1 MSDDRPSPRLPIPE
15 GFEPV
20 VPLEET
26 FDARLGLEVI
36 DEDRDGVMRGRLA
49 IRDELRQPYGLLHGG
64 VLSSV
69 AESLASWGTWRFAAG
84 SENVV
89 MGMSNDT
96 QFLRPLVNGDVHA
109 VATAR
114 HRGRTRW
121 LWEVQFRDDADRLCA
136 VTAVNIAIRPFR
148 RA

>member
-1 MSDDRPSPRLPIPE
+1 MV
-15 GFEPV
+15 PV
-20 VPLEET
+20 QET
-26 FDARLGLEVI
+26 FDARLGLQLI
-36 DEDRDGVMRGRLA
+36 DDDTDGVMRGRMT
-49 IRDELRQPYGLLHGG
+49 IRDELRQPFGLLHGG

-69 AESLASWGTWRFAAG
+69 AESLASWGTWRFAGDA
-84 SENVV
+84 ETAV

-96 QFLRPLVNGDVHA
+96 QFLRPLTEGDVHA

-136 VTAVNIAIRPFR
+136 VTAVNIAIRPMHR
-148 RA
+148 P